1 MKKLIV
7 YLLVL
12 AFSMS
17 IVYAVPGSWYGY
29 VTLDGST
36 AADGVIVDA
45 YISSSIKGTATIGA
59 VQSSGYYL
67 VHVDG
72 NVGDSVSFKV
82 NGNNVTQ
89 SAQTWSAGFH
99 HPTFNLTATST
110 ANGSAC
116 PTYSGYTSGTNV
128 VNLGCAGGYCVHD
141 ICRAASTYCG
151 DGYCDTGESCTSD
164 CGGGGGSSSGG
175 STTTT
180 AATCTENWKCTDWT
194 GCAASGMQ
202 FRDCADKSNCNTT
215 SNKPTESQACT
226 YTPSVQQQEGGINL
240 TAPTEPLPAA
250 QPQPAQQAPA
260 PAKPIIPLGVD
271 IIVFIALVAIAVIVS
286 IKVYKGKR

>member
-17 IVYAVPGSWYGY
+17 IVYAVPSSWYGY
-29 VTLDGST
+29 VTLNGST
-36 AADGVIVDA
+36 ASDGTVVDA
-45 YISSSIKGTATIGA
+45 YISSSIKGTTTVGA

-82 NGNNVTQ
+82 YGNSVSQ
-89 SAQTWSAGFH
+89 AAQTWSAGFH
-99 HPTFNLTATST
+99 HPTFNLTASYT
-110 ANGSAC
+110 ANGGAC

-164 CGGGGGSSSGG
+164 CGGGGGDGGGG
-175 STTTT
+175 STSTVT
-180 AATCTENWKCTDWT
+180 AAVCDETWKCTDW
-194 GCAASGMQ
+194 S
-202 FRDCADKSNCNTT
+202 DCTAVGTQIRSCVDKSNCNTT
-215 SNKPTESQACT
+215 ANKPTESQACT
-226 YTPSVQQQEGGINL
+226 YTPPVQQQGGINL
-240 TAPTEPLPAA
+240 TVPTEPLPAA

-260 PAKPIIPLGVD
+260 PAKPTIPLGAE
-271 IIVFIALVAIAVIVS
+271 IIVLIALVAIAVIVS
-286 IKVYKGKR
+286 IRVYKGKR